1 VEPITV
7 AVGQRLAGRY
17 RLEERVANGAEVE
30 KWRAVDELLARQVG
44 VAVLPADHDRATAVV
59 EAAQLAATVGD
70 SRFLRVLDAAEEDGL
85 FYVVHEW
92 VGGSTLAQILDAVG
106 PLEPSDAHF
115 MITEVA
121 EAVTTAHVGGLA
133 HLCVT
138 PDTVIFGD
146 NGQIKVSGLCVD
158 AALEGVTADDPAL
171 ADAQAIGK
179 LLHAALTARWPDGP
193 AYGLAAAIR
202 TEGNLATPRQVR
214 AGVPAL
220 LDEVVDRTLNSPPR
234 HRLAPLTTPAAIA
247 ASLKTQS
254 RLAAARRIQPE
265 YRTDAGMPSS
275 MTTTLPSMVAAG
287 SVVPPPQGEAPPDW
301 VPSRGMRTARA
312 VVSVL
317 LIAGLILLGALIA
330 RTLLNRSDASG
341 NDDRP
346 PPSSSPSGS
355 STPQALPIQAA
366 AGFDPV
372 AGCNTCDGNE
382 NNDSAAKLYDGDPGT
397 AWTTKTYR
405 DDPITSFKPG
415 IGFVVD
421 LGSTRQVRSLKVS
434 MNTGHTDVALMASA
448 ASEIPAALDGFQ
460 RVADTTSN
468 DGGTFTLTPK
478 EGSVQ
483 ARYLLVWYTRLPP
496 VSGGYRAEVSDV
508 TVQG

>member
-1 VEPITV
+1 V
-7 AVGQRLAGRY
+7 
-17 RLEERVANGAEVE
+17 
-30 KWRAVDELLARQVG
+30 
-44 VAVLPADHDRATAVV
+44 
-59 EAAQLAATVGD
+59 
-70 SRFLRVLDAAEEDGL
+70 S
-85 FYVVHEW
+85 
-92 VGGSTLAQILDAVG
+92 GSTLTQILDAVG

-121 EAVTTAHVGGLA
+121 EAIATAHLGGLA
-133 HLCVT
+133 HLCLT
-138 PDTVIFGD
+138 PDAVIFGE
-146 NGQIKVSGLCVD
+146 NGQIKVSGLSVD
-158 AALEGVTADDPAL
+158 AALDGVSADDPAL
-171 ADAQAIGK
+171 ADAQALGK

-193 AYGLAAAIR
+193 AYGLAAAMR

-220 LDEVVDRTLNSPPR
+220 LDEVVDRTLNSSPR

-265 YRTDAGMPSS
+265 YRSDAAVPSS
-275 MTTTLPSMVAAG
+275 MTTTLPSIAASG
-287 SVVPPPQGEAPPDW
+287 SVVPPPQSEAPPDW

-312 VVSVL
+312 VVSIL
-317 LIAGLILLGALIA
+317 LIAGLILLGALIT
-330 RTLLNRSDASG
+330 RTFLNRSNASG
-341 NDDRP
+341 NNEGP
-346 PPSSSPSGS
+346 PPSSSPSAS
-355 STPQALPIQAA
+355 ATPQALSIQAA
-366 AGFDPV
+366 TGFDPK
-372 AGCNTCDGNE
+372 AGCNACDGNE
-382 NNDSAAKLYDGDPGT
+382 NNDSAANLYDADPGS

-405 DDPITSFKPG
+405 DDPITNFKPG

-421 LGSTRQVRSLKVS
+421 LGSTRQVRSLKLS
-434 MNTGHTDVALMASA
+434 MNTGHTNVALLASTA
-448 ASEIPAALDGFQ
+448 GEIPAALDGFQ
-460 RVADTTSN
+460 PVTDTTSN

>member
-1 VEPITV
+1 MEPITV

-59 EAAQLAATVGD
+59 EAAQLAATIGD
-70 SRFLRVLDAAEEDGL
+70 SRFLRILDAAEEDGL

-92 VGGSTLAQILDAVG
+92 VGGSTLTQILDAVG

-115 MITEVA
+115 MITEVV
-121 EAVTTAHVGGLA
+121 EAVATAHLSDLA
-133 HLCVT
+133 HLCLT

-146 NGQIKVSGLCVD
+146 NGQVKVSGLCVD
-158 AALEGVTADDPAL
+158 AALDGVTADDPPL

-179 LLHAALTARWPDGP
+179 LLHAALTARWPDGQ
-193 AYGLAAAIR
+193 AYGLAPAMR

-220 LDEVVDRTLNSPPR
+220 LDEIVDRTLNSPPR

-254 RLAAARRIQPE
+254 RVAAARRIQPE
-265 YRTDAGMPSS
+265 YRSDGAVPSS
-275 MTTTLPSMVAAG
+275 MTTTLPSIGAAG
-287 SVVPPPQGEAPPDW
+287 SLVPAPQGEAPPDW

-312 VVSVL
+312 VVSIL

-330 RTLLNRSDASG
+330 RTFLNRSDASG
-341 NDDRP
+341 GDQT
-346 PPSSSPSGS
+346 PPSSSPSAPR
-355 STPQALPIQAA
+355 TPQALSIQAA
-366 AGFDPV
+366 TGFDPI
-372 AGCNTCDGNE
+372 AGCDNCDGNE
-382 NNDSAAKLYDGDPGT
+382 NNDAAANLYDGDPGT

-405 DDPITSFKPG
+405 DDPITTFKPG

-421 LGSTRQVRSLKVS
+421 LGSTRQVHSLKLG
-434 MNTGHTDVALMASA
+434 MNTGHTDVALMAST
-448 ASEIPAALDGFQ
+448 SGDIPTALDGFQ
-460 RVADTTSN
+460 RVTDTTSN

-496 VSGGYRAEVSDV
+496 APDGYRAEVSDV